1 MFFTGMYNMGIL
13 ITFAAFVNN
22 SETELPDTLHYS
34 LVDVVKLDASKQQQR
49 VAERKRTRDAAS
61 MV

>member
-49 VAERKRTRDAAS
+49 VAERKKDS
-61 MV
+61 